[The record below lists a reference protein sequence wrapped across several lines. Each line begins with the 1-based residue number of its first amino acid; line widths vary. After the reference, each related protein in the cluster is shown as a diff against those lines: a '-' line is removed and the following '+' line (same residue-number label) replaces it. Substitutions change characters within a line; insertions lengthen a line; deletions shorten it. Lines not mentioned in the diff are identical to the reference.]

1 MGYCDNFQARNDADK
16 GTESGRRKAGRDGAA
31 VTSGNLSIIK
41 NAICTNKF
49 EWERA
54 EGAAAAAVAAVA
66 GGAAAAAVVEEQS
79 IWLLNLTIRIYQ
91 WVAAAGEAGAAEN
104 CARAWREKL

>member
-1 MGYCDNFQARNDADK
+1 MHGEYCCSRLQLLQIHWLLPPWATATTFKLATLATVPTKEPN
-16 GTESGRRKAGRDGAA
+16 RKRAPPGWTGWG
-31 VTSGNLSIIK
+31 SNGNPSIIK

-54 EGAAAAAVAAVA
+54 EGAAAAAVAAVT
-66 GGAAAAAVVEEQS
+66 AAAVEEQS

-91 WVAAAGEAGAAEN
+91 
-104 CARAWREKL
+104 